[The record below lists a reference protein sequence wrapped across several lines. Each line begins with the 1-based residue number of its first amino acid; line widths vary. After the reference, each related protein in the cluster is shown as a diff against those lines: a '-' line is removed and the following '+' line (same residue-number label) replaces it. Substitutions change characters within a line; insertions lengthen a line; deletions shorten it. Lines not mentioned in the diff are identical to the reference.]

1 MDTRKYKHHFTM
13 WLHKLQTEC
22 QLHKPQMECQRA
34 HGSLSSDILTD
45 IGKILDPLPGFQDI
59 QKIQPRQFLN
69 CDWLACT
76 QANSS
81 KFYCGCAQERKSI
94 L

>member
-1 MDTRKYKHHFTM
+1 M
-13 WLHKLQTEC
+13 EC

-45 IGKILDPLPGFQDI
+45 IGNILDPLPGFQDI

-76 QANSS
+76 QADSS
-81 KFYCGCAQERKSI
+81 KFYCGCAQERKSM
-94 L
+94 LLSSTMDVPKKESQFF